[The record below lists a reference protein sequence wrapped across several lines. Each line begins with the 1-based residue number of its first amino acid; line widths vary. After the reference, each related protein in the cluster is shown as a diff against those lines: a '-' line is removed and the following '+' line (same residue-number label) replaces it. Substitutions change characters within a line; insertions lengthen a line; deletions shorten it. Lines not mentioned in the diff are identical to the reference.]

1 VRRWIGFA
9 PLIVLIALGVLFA
22 GYALKHDPHVQP
34 HALVGKPVP
43 AVACP
48 TSTPARWSPC
58 GKAPSGPRSDQ
69 LLRLVVRPLP
79 GRGPQLMALKAQ
91 GVTLVG
97 VAYKDEPART
107 QAFLAELGDPFAVK
121 LVDRDGRAGIEF
133 GVTGVP
139 ETFLVGADGVIL
151 AKHSGPLT
159 GDGSGRP
166 DARGLLPGG
175 PDGRWPDA
183 AGRSRPRRCRC
194 RPWPSRSSARR
205 RSRPFVQPDAQ
216 PQKILRPGSLLNIVV

>member
-9 PLIVLIALGVLFA
+9 PLVVLLGLGVLFA
-22 GYALKHDPHVQP
+22 GYALKHDPRVQP

-43 AVACP
+43 AVSLPDLDSGAMVAVRDA
-48 TSTPARWSPC
+48 PA
-58 GKAPSGPRSDQ
+58 GPRLINFFASWCAPC
-69 LLRLVVRPLP
+69 RVEA
-79 GRGPQLMALKAQ
+79 PQLMALKAH

-107 QAFLAELGDPFAVK
+107 QAFLAELGDPFAAK
-121 LVDRDGRAGIEF
+121 LMDRNGRAGIEF

-159 GDGSGRP
+159 
-166 DARGLLPGG
+166 DA
-175 PDGRWPDA
+175 D
-183 AGRSRPRRCRC
+183 
-194 RPWPSRSSARR
+194 
-205 RSRPFVQPDAQ
+205 VQDMLA
-216 PQKILRPGSLLNIVV
+216 KLR